1 MKSIIHAMKRV
12 GLALVAIAIVV
23 SGAILAASPAAA
35 ETIVVKMGSDSGM
48 LVFEPAN
55 ISVQTGD
62 TVKWV
67 NNKLPPHNVVFDDK
81 QIPGGDKAL
90 ADSLSHKD
98 LMFAPGET
106 YEVTFS
112 GDMPAGTYGY
122 YCEPHRGA
130 GMVGQ
135 ITVGS

>member
-1 MKSIIHAMKRV
+1 MKSMINAMKRV
-12 GLALVAIAIVV
+12 GLALLAIMIVA
-23 SGAILAASPAAA
+23 SGAIFAASPAAA
-35 ETIVVKMGSDSGM
+35 KTVVVKMGADSGM
-48 LVFEPAN
+48 LVFDPAN
-55 ISVQTGD
+55 ISVQAGD
-62 TVKWV
+62 TVKWL

-81 QIPGGDKAL
+81 QIPGGSKEL

-135 ITVGS
+135 ITVES